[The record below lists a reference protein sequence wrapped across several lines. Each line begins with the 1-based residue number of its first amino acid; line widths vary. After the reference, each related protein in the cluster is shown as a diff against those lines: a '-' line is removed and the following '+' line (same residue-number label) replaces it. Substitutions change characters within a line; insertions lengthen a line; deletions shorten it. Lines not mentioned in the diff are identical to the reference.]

1 MGPGTMIGH
10 HTQMP
15 AGPAEVIRHRV
26 AVLADD
32 ARGARSR
39 NSHWHGRAERQ
50 DGDANFFATP
60 AAIVADGLRH
70 VRIQALRLN
79 ARDDRCRTR
88 KALKELNFEEVAERE
103 GFEPPIELP
112 LCRISSA
119 VHSTAL
125 PSLREIESTPE
136 GARLVDTGRLMA

>member
-103 GFEPPIELP
+103 SGREGRNPGH
-112 LCRISSA
+112 SA
-119 VHSTAL
+119 VKVPRTDG
-125 PSLREIESTPE
+125 RTD
-136 GARLVDTGRLMA
+136 GADKLDG